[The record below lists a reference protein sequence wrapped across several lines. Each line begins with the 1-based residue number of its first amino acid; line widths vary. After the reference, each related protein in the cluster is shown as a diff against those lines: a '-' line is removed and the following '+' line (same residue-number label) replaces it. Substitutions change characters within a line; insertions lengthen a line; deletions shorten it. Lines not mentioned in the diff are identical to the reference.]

1 MLRMFLVVFPL
12 LSTSHVPLSIFLWSV
27 PTRNA
32 LSPRFLP
39 HPRRAPWPHCHAA
52 PLTPPLALPVPAP
65 SGHLTLGPSWWRSRS
80 CTAALSAPCAGC
92 PRAPACWRV
101 ARPRPVSPQ
110 GRRAVLPP
118 PRCTFLAW
126 RAGFTS
132 RLAGRSFPPVRSRT
146 PSSWP
151 LHVQCPPQPRVLCAI
166 RPVGSGSA
174 VCRQLPFTSP
184 AASPC
189 TPARLSRPLASPRDH
204 LRDAAN

>member
-132 RLAGRSFPPVRSRT
+132 RLAGRSFPPVRS
-146 PSSWP
+146 
-151 LHVQCPPQPRVLCAI
+151 H
-166 RPVGSGSA
+166 
-174 VCRQLPFTSP
+174 PFLL
-184 AASPC
+184 ASPC
-189 TPARLSRPLASPRDH
+189 PVPAPAPCAVCHPACRLRLRCVPTAPIHVPSRLTLHSSPSQP
-204 LRDAAN
+204 APGISS

>member
-132 RLAGRSFPPVRSRT
+132 RLAGRSFPLVRSRT

-151 LHVQCPPQPRVLCAI
+151 LMSSARPSPVCRVPSGLSAPAPLCADSSHSRPQPPHPALQ
-166 RPVGSGSA
+166 PVSA
-174 VCRQLPFTSP
+174 GPW
-184 AASPC
+184 
-189 TPARLSRPLASPRDH
+189 H
-204 LRDAAN
+204 LLVTI